1 MSSPGTTLQT
11 APRPASPAASR
22 PVDRRLRIGW
32 QPPATMDHPEWVAA
46 GRRFRE
52 YGHINWWLGDW
63 LRYGT
68 ARWGEKYVEAS
79 RITGL
84 EPKTLRNIVYVASAF
99 ELSRRR
105 DNLTWSHHA
114 EVAGLKEHEQE
125 MWLERAIVERL
136 SQSDL
141 RIELRA
147 TLRGTRDNPKE
158 LEADPAGNCLL
169 SVCPR
174 CGFELSPDAEM
185 PDLALPPS

>member
-1 MSSPGTTLQT
+1 MSSPRTTLQT
-11 APRPASPAASR
+11 VPRLAAPVVSR
-22 PVDRRLRIGW
+22 PVDRRLSIGW
-32 QPPATMDHPEWVAA
+32 QAPATMGHREWVAA
-46 GRRFRE
+46 GRRFQE
-52 YGHINWWLGDW
+52 YGRINWWLGDW

-68 ARWGEKYVEAS
+68 SRWGEKYVEAS

-114 EVAGLKEHEQE
+114 EVAALKVHEQE
-125 MWLERAIVERL
+125 MWLERAIAERL
-136 SQSDL
+136 SPSDL

-147 TLRGTRDNPKE
+147 TLRGTRDDPKK
-158 LEADPAGNCLL
+158 LDANPAGNCLL

-174 CGFELSPDAEM
+174 CGFGLSPDAETL
-185 PDLALPPS
+185 DLAFPPS